1 MSTPTETTTPSALPI
16 PAAAPAAVAFFAAD
30 FARLRAAE
38 PSAHRLA
45 LRESAWQHFE
55 RQGFPT
61 LRQEEWRFTNVAP
74 VGKTAFRR
82 PVAAVALDGDHDV
95 ALAAGVEAFRL
106 AGTIELVFV
115 DGRFDAALSAKELPA
130 GLTVALAG
138 ESSRADALLG
148 SVSGIDTRP
157 FAALAT
163 ALFEELAFVEVAAGA
178 VVEQPLHLL
187 FYSTAQETPGASFP
201 RTLIHAGS
209 HGDRHGA
216 RRRRRPLQVPA
227 RQPRG
232 LPPLR
237 TGARDRARR
246 QRLDAFVLAR
256 RRDRPPRH
264 PGAARG

>member
-1 MSTPTETTTPSALPI
+1 MRTPTETTTPSALPI

-82 PVAAVALDGDHDV
+82 PVAVDREK
-95 ALAAGVEAFRL
+95 LAAGVEAFRL

-130 GLTVALAG
+130 GLSVALAG
-138 ESSRADALLG
+138 ESKSLPVPSSSSRC
-148 SVSGIDTRP
+148 TCC
-157 FAALAT
+157 
-163 ALFEELAFVEVAAGA
+163 
-178 VVEQPLHLL
+178 
-187 FYSTAQETPGASFP
+187 ST
-201 RTLIHAGS
+201 
-209 HGDRHGA
+209 
-216 RRRRRPLQVPA
+216 
-227 RQPRG
+227 
-232 LPPLR
+232 
-237 TGARDRARR
+237 
-246 QRLDAFVLAR
+246 
-256 RRDRPPRH
+256 RPPRR
-264 PGAARG
+264 PPERAFRAP